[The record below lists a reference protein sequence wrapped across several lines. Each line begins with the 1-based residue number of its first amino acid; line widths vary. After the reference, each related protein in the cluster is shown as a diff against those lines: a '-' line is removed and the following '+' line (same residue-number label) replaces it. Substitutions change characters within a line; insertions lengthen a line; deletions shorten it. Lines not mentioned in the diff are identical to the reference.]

1 MRDLY
6 SFLVHIVWF
15 HLKLIAHFKPKIK
28 LFVDGRKNIFATLKT
43 VISDTDKVIWM
54 HVASLG
60 EYEQGLPILQKL
72 KTLYPNHKLLLT
84 FFSPSGYE
92 VKKTTAVA
100 DIITYLPLD
109 TIANANKFIKIVN
122 PKMALFIKYEIWPNY
137 LNALKKRE
145 TPTFLISAIFSK
157 KQIYFKW
164 YGSFMSK
171 SLDTFNHLF
180 VQDKNSKQLLN
191 DFGFTKISISG
202 DTRFDRVSEIL
213 SNDNN
218 LAFMNDFKQNNFCFV
233 VGSSWP
239 EDEAIIVDFI
249 NKSDKKIKYVIAP
262 HNIREE
268 HIKKLK
274 NSITKK
280 IICYSEMDNKSL
292 SNYNVLL
299 IDTIGLLAK
308 IYSYAKIAYVGGGFK
323 TGLHNTLEPA
333 VFGIPIL
340 IGPHYSGFK
349 EAEQL
354 VERGGITSI
363 KNKEEFFS
371 ILNKLLENEAE
382 LLYIGQ
388 INSQYVEYNKGAT
401 ARILNHIKEV
411 L

>member
-1 MRDLY
+1 MRTFY
-6 SFLVHIVWF
+6 SFLIHLAWF
-15 HLKLIAHFKPKIK
+15 HIKLIAYFKPKIK
-28 LFVDGRKNIFATLKT
+28 LFVDGRKHVFTTLKKS
-43 VISDTDKVIWM
+43 IAHTDKVIWM

-92 VKKTTAVA
+92 VKKTTNTA

-109 TIANANKFIKIVN
+109 TIANANKFMALVN

-137 LNALKKRE
+137 LNALKNKE

-157 KQIYFKW
+157 QQIYFKW
-164 YGSFMSK
+164 YGSFMRK
-171 SLDTFNHLF
+171 SLSVFNHLF

-191 DFGFTKISISG
+191 EFGFTNISISG

-213 SNDNN
+213 GSDNN
-218 LAFMNDFKQNNFCFV
+218 LSFMNNFKQNNFCFV
-233 VGSSWP
+233 IGSSWP
-239 EDEAIIVDFI
+239 EDEAIVVDFI

-262 HNIREE
+262 HNIKEE

-274 NSITKK
+274 SSITKNV
-280 IICYSEMDNKSL
+280 ICYSEMENKSL
-292 SNYNVLL
+292 EEYNVLL
-299 IDTIGLLAK
+299 INTVGLLTK
-308 IYSYAKIAYVGGGFK
+308 IYNYANIAYVGGGFK

-340 IGPHYSGFK
+340 IGPYYSGFK

-354 VERGGITSI
+354 VKRTGVISV
-363 KNKEEFFS
+363 KNKEEFS
-371 ILNKLLENEAE
+371 KTVNKLLKNDV
-382 LLYIGQ
+382 LLLSTGK
-388 INSQYVEYNKGAT
+388 INSQYVESNKGAT
-401 ARILNHIKEV
+401 ARILKHIKEV